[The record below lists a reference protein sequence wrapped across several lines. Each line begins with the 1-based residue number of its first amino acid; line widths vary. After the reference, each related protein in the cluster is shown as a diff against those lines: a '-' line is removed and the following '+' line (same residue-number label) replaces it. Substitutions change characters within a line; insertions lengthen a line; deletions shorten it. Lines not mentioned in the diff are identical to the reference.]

1 LGGYRRHRANR
12 AAHHQQ
18 ECQDEMMRAIAVMK
32 SRATPDYLAKLSRDY
47 RRIAYDVQTSS
58 WMKTSTP
65 RR

>member
-1 LGGYRRHRANR
+1 
-12 AAHHQQ
+12 
-18 ECQDEMMRAIAVMK
+18 MMRAIEVMN